1 MGLQLGFE
9 RATLETDSGTLVAI
23 EFYNKTGWTEV
34 TGTED
39 LRNTGIL
46 TFFFCRIV
54 VIPGTLSVG
63 FMELS

>member
-9 RATLETDSGTLVAI
+9 RAMLETDSGTLVAI

-34 TGTED
+34 TGTDD

-46 TFFFCRIV
+46 TFFCRIV

-63 FMELS
+63 FTELN